1 MRSILVAKKYKD
13 NIIQFP
19 SKHKPSSV
27 QKLKML
33 EARIAEIELENDMMR
48 SDMDYLSGA
57 INKNVGELQDILKE
71 MSLLAGLEKPIVEFK
86 GEGNLE
92 DMEIEFNFDQLNNLF
107 NNPDDDEDK

>member
-1 MRSILVAKKYKD
+1 MRSILVAKD

-19 SKHKPSSV
+19 TKHKPTSKARL
-27 QKLKML
+27 QML
-33 EARIAEIELENDMMR
+33 EARIAEIEIENDKMR

-57 INKNVGELQDILKE
+57 INKNVSELQDILKE

-92 DMEIEFNFDQLNNLF
+92 DMDIEFNFSQLDDLLNN
-107 NNPDDDEDK
+107 PKDEDE